1 MKHLVFRNQGQLS
14 VLDLTTMG
22 DSIKR
27 EDDSKIGKFDSG
39 LKYAL
44 AILYRNNVN
53 FRIDLQ
59 DRYYTISSTTL
70 TDVFNDKSK
79 EVLVIKE
86 HIDLQ
91 LEDPEL
97 DSYTC
102 VDHITGFSPQ
112 LGYNWEFWMVIREL
126 WCNCLDE
133 GGTKDIYYSNNG
145 DVIPIIRDNETV
157 ITILVDDKVQEV
169 LDNWDNYFLKEDL
182 VIGYN
187 DSSDE
192 SLEIHNNT
200 SNYLKIYKQG
210 VLVYEDKN
218 QRALYSYNHKSLQ
231 IDEMR
236 RYQLNSCLERDI
248 KETIA
253 MSDNY
258 IFVNTI
264 CNSSGFE
271 STLDYD
277 FTDFSETWKEVVN
290 GLYTIGKLNVSKNLL
305 KRFAQLPEFEV
316 GKKALQKPN
325 SSYSWETTLIEIPK
339 EVDADISF
347 DGRIKSIIS
356 KFNLDV
362 DYPIVESFIT
372 GFKVIGDARSKT
384 LYVNSDFTIDDMW
397 ELILGIYTIEGKDIK
412 DTCKELVKLK
422 TK

>member
-27 EDDSKIGKFDSG
+27 GDDSKIGKFDSG

-53 FRIDLQ
+53 FRIVLQ

-70 TDVFNDKSK
+70 TDVYNDKSK

-91 LEDPEL
+91 PH
-97 DSYTC
+97 

-112 LGYNWEFWMVIREL
+112 LGYNWEFWMAIREL

-133 GGTKDIYYSNNG
+133 GGTKEVYNSFNN
-145 DVIPIIRDNETV
+145 DCILRVRENETL
-157 ITILVDDKVQEV
+157 ITIEVNDKVQEV
-169 LDNWDNYFLKEDL
+169 LDNWDNYFLKED
-182 VIGYN
+182 IAI
-187 DSSDE
+187 SAEE
-192 SLEIHNNT
+192 SYDDDLEIHYN
-200 SNYLKIYKQG
+200 SSKHLKIYKQG
-210 VLVYEDKN
+210 ILVYEDKDKKSV
-218 QRALYSYNHKSLQ
+218 YSYNHRSIQ

-236 RYQLNSCLERDI
+236 RYQLEGILCNTIKQTLAKSENS
-248 KETIA
+248 
-253 MSDNY
+253 
-258 IFVNTI
+258 IFVSTI

-271 STLDYD
+271 SNLDYD
-277 FTDFSETWKEVVN
+277 FVNFSDTWVEVVN
-290 GLYTIGKLNVSKNLL
+290 YLYSDGKLNVSHNLL
-305 KRFAQLPEFEV
+305 KRFAQLSEFEV

-325 SSYSWETTLIEIPK
+325 SNYSWETTLIEIPK

-347 DGRIKSIIS
+347 DSRIKSIIS
-356 KFNLDV
+356 RFNLEV
-362 DYPIVESFIT
+362 NYPIVESFIT
-372 GFKVIGDARSKT
+372 GFKVIGDARSKA
-384 LYVNSDFTIDDMW
+384 LYVNNDFTIDDMW
-397 ELILGIYTIEGKDIK
+397 ELILGIYTIEGRDIK
-412 DTCKELVKLK
+412 DACKELVKLK

>member
-27 EDDSKIGKFDSG
+27 DNDSKIGKFDSG

-86 HIDLQ
+86 HINLQ

-97 DSYTC
+97 DYTR

-112 LGYNWEFWMVIREL
+112 LGYNWEFWMAIREL

-133 GGTKDIYYSNNG
+133 GGTRELYDFYYNERVSAVG
-145 DVIPIIRDNETV
+145 NETL
-157 ITILVDDKVQEV
+157 ITIIVDDKVQEV
-169 LDNWDNYFLKEDL
+169 LDNWDNYFLKKDL
-182 VIGYN
+182 VVSFE
-187 DSSDE
+187 DSHNED
-192 SLEIHNNT
+192 LEIHNNT

-218 QRALYSYNHKSLQ
+218 KRALYSYNHKSLQ

-236 RYQLNSCLERDI
+236 RYQLNSSLERDI
-248 KETIA
+248 RETIA
-253 MSDNY
+253 MSDNS
-258 IFVNTI
+258 IFVSTI

-271 STLDYD
+271 SNLDYD
-277 FTDFSETWKEVVN
+277 FVNFSDTWVELVN
-290 GLYTIGKLNVSKNLL
+290 YLYTSDKLNVSQNLL

-325 SSYSWETTLIEIPK
+325 SDYSWETTLVEFPK

-347 DGRIKSIIS
+347 NSRIKNIIS
-356 KFNLDV
+356 KFNLEV
-362 DYPIVESFIT
+362 NYPIVESFIT

-384 LYVNSDFTIDDMW
+384 LYVNNDFTADDMW

-412 DTCKELVKLK
+412 DACKELVKLK

>member
-1 MKHLVFRNQGQLS
+1 MKYLAFRNQGQLS

-44 AILYRNNVN
+44 AILYRNNVK

-70 TDVFNDKSK
+70 TDEFNDKSK
-79 EVLVIKE
+79 EVLVVKE

-97 DSYTC
+97 DSYTH

-112 LGYNWEFWMVIREL
+112 LGYNWEFWMAIREL

-133 GGTKDIYYSNNG
+133 SGTREVYNSYYG
-145 DVIPIIRDNETV
+145 ERFVPEDNETL

-218 QRALYSYNHKSLQ
+218 QRALYSYNHKFLQ

-253 MSDNY
+253 MSDNPTL
-258 IFVNTI
+258 INTI

-271 STLDYD
+271 ANLDYD
-277 FTDFSETWKEVVN
+277 FSDFSGTWIEIVN
-290 GLYTIGKLNVSKNLL
+290 DLYATGKLNVSNNLL

-325 SSYSWETTLIEIPK
+325 SSYSWETTLVEIPK

-347 DGRIKSIIS
+347 DSRIKSITS
-356 KFNLDV
+356 KFNLEV
-362 DYPIVESFIT
+362 NYPIVESFIT

-412 DTCKELVKLK
+412 DACKELVKLK

>member
-1 MKHLVFRNQGQLS
+1 MKYLAFRNRGQLS

-44 AILYRNNVN
+44 AILYRNNVK

-70 TDVFNDKSK
+70 TDEFNDKSK
-79 EVLVIKE
+79 EVLVVKE

-97 DSYTC
+97 DSYTHI
-102 VDHITGFSPQ
+102 DHITGFSPQ
-112 LGYNWEFWMVIREL
+112 LGYNWEFWMAIREL

-133 GGTKDIYYSNNG
+133 GGVMSTPDFCEGEMYAVN
-145 DVIPIIRDNETV
+145 VNETI
-157 ITILVDDKVQEV
+157 ITIEVDDKVQEV

-182 VIGYN
+182 VVSFE
-187 DSSDE
+187 DSHNE
-192 SLEIHNNT
+192 YLEIHNNT

-218 QRALYSYNHKSLQ
+218 KRASYSYNHKSLQ

-236 RYQLNSCLERDI
+236 RYQLNSSLERDI
-248 KETIA
+248 RETIA
-253 MSDNY
+253 MSDNPTL
-258 IFVNTI
+258 INTI

-271 STLDYD
+271 ANLDYD
-277 FTDFSETWKEVVN
+277 FSDFSGTWKEVVN
-290 GLYTIGKLNVSKNLL
+290 GLYTIGKLNVSNNLL

-356 KFNLDV
+356 KFNLEV
-362 DYPIVESFIT
+362 NYPIVESFIT

-384 LYVNSDFTIDDMW
+384 IYVNNDFTTDDMW

-412 DTCKELVKLK
+412 DACKELVKLK

>member
-1 MKHLVFRNQGQLS
+1 MEKHY
-14 VLDLTTMG
+14 
-22 DSIKR
+22 
-27 EDDSKIGKFDSG
+27 SKLLIE
-39 LKYAL
+39 
-44 AILYRNNVN
+44 NNIPEN
-53 FRIDLQ
+53 FKSYWYDWC
-59 DRYYTISSTTL
+59 TL
-70 TDVFNDKSK
+70 TDEFNDKSK
-79 EVLVIKE
+79 EVLVVKE

-97 DSYTC
+97 DSYTHI
-102 VDHITGFSPQ
+102 DHITGFSPQ
-112 LGYNWEFWMVIREL
+112 LGYNWEFWMAIREL

-133 GGTKDIYYSNNG
+133 SGTREVYNSYYG
-145 DVIPIIRDNETV
+145 ERFVPEDNETL

-218 QRALYSYNHKSLQ
+218 KRASYSYNHKSLQ

-236 RYQLNSCLERDI
+236 RYQLNSSLERDI
-248 KETIA
+248 RETIA
-253 MSDNY
+253 MSDNPTL
-258 IFVNTI
+258 INTI

-271 STLDYD
+271 ANLDYD
-277 FTDFSETWKEVVN
+277 FSDFSGTWIEIVN
-290 GLYTIGKLNVSKNLL
+290 DLYATGKLNVSNNLL

-325 SSYSWETTLIEIPK
+325 SSYSWETTLVEIQK

-356 KFNLDV
+356 KFNLEV
-362 DYPIVESFIT
+362 NYPIVESFIT

-384 LYVNSDFTIDDMW
+384 IYVNNDFTIDDMW

-412 DTCKELVKLK
+412 DACKALEQLQ